1 MEEQIRVIPLAGFEI
16 EQEDQ
21 VTTGFC
27 ETSGPLWQGV
37 ERNIP
42 EAFAARQRLWVH
54 LTVITL
60 VDEGCEAEPFAGRV
74 ELERLIELA
83 KEKTINI
90 GTGF

>member
-42 EAFAARQRLWVH
+42 EAFAARQRLWVY

-60 VDEGCEAEPFAGRV
+60 VDEGWKQNLLLEGRSWRD
-74 ELERLIELA
+74 LSNWRKRKQSI
-83 KEKTINI
+83 
-90 GTGF
+90 